1 MPSDN
6 QTSENKGPRLPVQ
19 MEEAEIEEMRKACR
33 ALLNDSNLS
42 ATQLAQQLGM
52 KPVTF
57 GLWLSGKYT
66 GRNDIQG
73 ANVRAGLQLRAE
85 RDAVRAIAPEAP
97 GFTNT
102 PSSREFLEIFAH
114 AQHLPD
120 FGVITGA
127 AGIGKTTAAC
137 HYTRTTAGVWMI
149 VASPSVIGPRALLDE
164 FARAMDIRD
173 RLAPHNLHHSIVQR
187 LRGTNALLIVDEAQ
201 HLQPQALDE
210 LRGLHDQAG
219 LGVVLLGNEV
229 VLGKI
234 DGGMRK
240 PEYAQLYSRVGRRL
254 TRKAVRAGDAEALLN
269 ASDIDAE
276 DVRNMLTAIARRPGA
291 LRGMVK
297 TLRLAQL
304 VAAKANV
311 PLSIRHI
318 EMADKSLGGER
329 RVEAP

>member
-1 MPSDN
+1 MPSDT
-6 QTSENKGPRLPVQ
+6 QAIETRGPRLAIQ
-19 MEEAEIEEMRKACR
+19 MEEAEIEEMRRACR
-33 ALLNDSNLS
+33 AIMSDASLS
-42 ATQLAQQLGM
+42 GTQLAQQLGM
-52 KPVTF
+52 KQATF
-57 GLWLSGKYT
+57 SLWLAGKYT
-66 GRNDIQG
+66 GRNDVQG
-73 ANVRAGLQLRAE
+73 AAVKAGLQLRAE

-102 PSSREFLEIFAH
+102 PSSREFLEIFSH

-127 AGIGKTTAAC
+127 AGIGKTSAAC
-137 HYTRTTAGVWMI
+137 HYARTTAGVWKI
-149 VASPSVIGPRALLDE
+149 TASPSVIGPRALLDE
-164 FARAMDIRD
+164 FARAMEIRE
-173 RLAPHNLHHSIVQR
+173 RLALHKLHHAIVQK

-210 LRGLHDQAG
+210 LRGLHDQPG
-219 LGVVLLGNEV
+219 VGVVLLGNEV

-269 ASDIDAE
+269 AAEIDAD

-297 TLRLAQL
+297 TLRLAQI
-304 VAAKANV
+304 VAAKEKV
-311 PLSIRHI
+311 PLNLRHV
-318 EMADKSLGGER
+318 ELADKSLGGER
-329 RVEAP
+329 RAEAA